1 MSSELSTTL
10 FNGNIPNANDIVV
23 ALMGMTGSGKS
34 SLVSLCTNE
43 DVEIGH
49 DLQACT
55 QDVRTYS
62 FHHPKLRSGR
72 VYLVDTPG
80 FDDTNKSDTEVLRTL
95 ATWLTATYSNGVK
108 LSGII
113 YLHRINQ
120 PRMQGSAMKNIS
132 LFRFLCGDDA
142 LKKVILV
149 TTMWDITENDI
160 AESREK
166 QLRDIPKYW
175 GGMIAKGSQV
185 KRHNNTQRSA
195 LALFET
201 FMKGDPKIVLN
212 IQSEMVDGNKPL
224 QGTAAANDIKET
236 LAEQSAQLK
245 REIQDFEVEVR
256 EALRQRDETLAE
268 VMRELR
274 LERQQDLQQILGS
287 QQRLQVTMQEL
298 HESKAVDLMKKAK
311 KEQPFSVL
319 DSPSSDTSTAKRV
332 ELSGPSNMPFTEIPP
347 NIHMKTLLDITHY
360 IDVGTYRPFDDWDI
374 HIFPEGSYMGMIFP
388 FDNKGSRGIADF
400 GLLIAEKQ

>member
-1 MSSELSTTL
+1 
-10 FNGNIPNANDIVV
+10 
-23 ALMGMTGSGKS
+23 MGMTGSGKS

-120 PRMQGSAMKNIS
+120 SRMQGSAMKNIS

-166 QLRDIPKYW
+166 QLRDTPKYW
-175 GGMIAKGSQV
+175 GGMVAKGSQV

-195 LALFET
+195 LALFEA
-201 FMKGDPKIVLN
+201 FMKGGPKIVLN

-224 QGTAAANDIKET
+224 QGTDAANDIKET
-236 LAEQSAQLK
+236 LAKQSAQFK
-245 REIQDFEVEVR
+245 REIQDFETEFR

-268 VMRELR
+268 VMKELR
-274 LERQQDLQQILGS
+274 LERQQDLQQLFTS
-287 QQRLQVTMQEL
+287 VFLNRLLTIT
-298 HESKAVDLMKKAK
+298 VD
-311 KEQPFSVL
+311 
-319 DSPSSDTSTAKRV
+319 
-332 ELSGPSNMPFTEIPP
+332 
-347 NIHMKTLLDITHY
+347 
-360 IDVGTYRPFDDWDI
+360 
-374 HIFPEGSYMGMIFP
+374 
-388 FDNKGSRGIADF
+388 
-400 GLLIAEKQ
+400 